1 MGGCT
6 WNNEGWREEMSSLD
20 VIEAG
25 TVTRDQL
32 KCEGLSGDLRRNLGG
47 RIDGPASALAAG
59 NG

>member
-1 MGGCT
+1 MF
-6 WNNEGWREEMSSLD
+6 NDELVKDMSSLD

-25 TVTRDQL
+25 NVTRDRL
-32 KCEGLSGDLRRNLGG
+32 KCEGLSRDLRRNLAG

>member
-1 MGGCT
+1 
-6 WNNEGWREEMSSLD
+6 MSSLD